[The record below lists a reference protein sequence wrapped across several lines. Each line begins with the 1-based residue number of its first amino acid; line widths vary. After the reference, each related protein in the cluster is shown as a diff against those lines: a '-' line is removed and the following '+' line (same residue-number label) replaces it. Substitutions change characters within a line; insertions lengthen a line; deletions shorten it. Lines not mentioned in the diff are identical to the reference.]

1 MALKDSALNLKNA
14 DKGTTVIMNKTEKM
28 EEAKVQFDNRLHNK
42 PLRSPI
48 VKNTQKRVNEIIDQM
63 HRGKHINDITR
74 KWLSQTLDPPRTP
87 IFHKLSKIHK
97 PIPVGRHIISGCYGP
112 TERISSFVEILL

>member
-1 MALKDSALNLKNA
+1 
-14 DKGTTVIMNKTEKM
+14 MNKTEKI
-28 EEAKVQFDNRLHNK
+28 EEAKVQLDNRLHNT

-48 VKNTQKRVNEIIDQM
+48 VKNTQKRVNEIIGQM

-97 PIPVGRHIISGCYGP
+97 LIPVGNHIISGCYGP
-112 TERISSFVEILL
+112 TEKISSFVEILL

>member
-1 MALKDSALNLKNA
+1 MQL
-14 DKGTTVIMNKTEKM
+14 
-28 EEAKVQFDNRLHNK
+28 DNRLHNK

-63 HRGKHINDITR
+63 HRGKHIDDITR
-74 KWLSQTLDPPRTP
+74 KWLSQTPDPPRTS

-97 PIPVGRHIISGCYGP
+97 PIPVGRNIISGCYGP

>member
-14 DKGTTVIMNKTEKM
+14 DKGTTVIMNKTEKI

-74 KWLSQTLDPPRTP
+74 K
-87 IFHKLSKIHK
+87 
-97 PIPVGRHIISGCYGP
+97 
-112 TERISSFVEILL
+112 

>member
-1 MALKDSALNLKNA
+1 
-14 DKGTTVIMNKTEKM
+14 MNKTEKI
-28 EEAKVQFDNRLHNK
+28 EEAKVQLDNRLHNK

-97 PIPVGRHIISGCYGP
+97 PISVGRHIISGCYGP